1 MKNLFFLMLIL
12 LVLSCQNQNKPVTNH
27 DTREGNHLKNES
39 SPYLL
44 QHAKNPVD
52 WYPWKEEA
60 LEKAKRENKMIII
73 SVGYSSCHWCHVM
86 EEESFEDEEVAAL
99 MNENFIT
106 IKVDREERPDVD
118 DVYMSACQ
126 LSSSRGCGWPLN
138 AFALPD
144 GRPVW
149 AGTYFPKKDWVNI
162 LKQFIEDF
170 KTRPDKLEE
179 YATSLTAGIQKET
192 NLVAISESPNF
203 QQSQL
208 ENAFETIFKRGDFK
222 KGGREGAPKFPMPNI
237 YESLLRYADFSKN
250 EKAGELIEVTLDNMA
265 NGGIYDQ
272 IGGGFARYSTDEDWH
287 IPHFEK
293 MLYDN
298 SQLVSLYAHG
308 YQMTKKSLY
317 KEVVEETLE
326 FVERELMD
334 KNGGFYSS
342 LDADSEGEEG
352 KFYVWEKEAIEAALN
367 DEIAAKVFNDYYD
380 VRKNGNWE
388 ETNVFRVT
396 KSKSIIAKNHKIT
409 VQELNDILAKS
420 EKLLLKER
428 SKRIRPNLDDK
439 ILTSW
444 NGLMLKGYIDAYKA
458 FGNEKYLKT
467 ALRNAKFLTKNMMQ
481 KDGRLNRNYKD
492 GKSVINAFLDDYAN
506 LAEAFIG
513 LYEVTFDEKWLEKSK
528 QLTDYATTHFY
539 DKKSGLYFYTS
550 DLDAKLITRK
560 MEIYDNVISGSNSVM
575 AKNLF
580 KLGTYFYDKKML
592 EHAQKML
599 QTQLKDIERSAGYAA
614 NWLDL
619 YLYQVNPPYEVAV
632 LGKGFNEKRKALQ
645 AAFLPNTLF
654 LGGSSEGDLALLKG
668 KLIKGETMIYVCKNR
683 SCKLPVSNVNAALGQ
698 MK

>member
-1 MKNLFFLMLIL
+1 MA
-12 LVLSCQNQNKPVTNH
+12 LSCKNQNKPTTNH
-27 DTREGNHLKNES
+27 ETKEGNHLKNES

-44 QHAKNPVD
+44 QHAENPVD
-52 WYPWKEEA
+52 WYPWKAEA
-60 LEKAKRENKMIII
+60 LEKAKRENKMMII

-99 MNENFIT
+99 MNENFVT

-126 LSSSRGCGWPLN
+126 LSSRRGCGWPLN

-170 KTRPDKLEE
+170 KTNPAQLEE
-179 YATSLTAGIQKET
+179 FATALTAGIQKET
-192 NLVAISESPNF
+192 SIVGIAESPNF
-203 QQSQL
+203 QQQQL
-208 ENAFETIFKRGDFK
+208 ENAFENIFKRGDYK

-250 EKAGELIEVTLDNMA
+250 KKADELLNVTLDNIA

-272 IGGGFARYSTDEDWH
+272 IGGGFARYSTDENWH

-298 SQLVSLYAHG
+298 GQLVSLYAHG
-308 YQMTKKSLY
+308 YQMTKKDLY
-317 KEVVEETLE
+317 KKVVEETLE

-352 KFYVWEKEAIEAALN
+352 KFYVWEKEAIEAVLK
-367 DEIAAKVFNDYYD
+367 DETTAKIFNDYYD

-388 ETNVFRVT
+388 ETNVLRVT
-396 KSKSIIAKNHKIT
+396 ESKKSIAEKHKIT
-409 VQELNDILAKS
+409 VQELDEILEKS
-420 EKLLLKER
+420 KKLLLKER

-444 NGLMLKGYIDAYKA
+444 NALMLKGYVDAYKA
-458 FGNEKYLKT
+458 FGNPKHLKM
-467 ALRNAKFLTKNMMQ
+467 ALRNADFLAKNMMQ
-481 KDGRLNRNYKD
+481 NDGRLNRNYKD

-513 LYEVTFDEKWLEKSK
+513 LYEVTFDEKWLQKSK
-528 QLTDYATTHFY
+528 QLTDYVTAHFY

-560 MEIYDNVISGSNSVM
+560 MEIFDNVISGSNSVM

-592 EHAQKML
+592 EQSQKML
-599 QTQLKDIERSAGYAA
+599 QTQLKDIERSAGYSA

-619 YLYQVNPPYEVAV
+619 YLYQVNPPYEVAI

-645 AAFLPNTLF
+645 AAFLPNAFF
-654 LGGSSEGDLALLKG
+654 LGGASEGDLALLKG

-683 SCKLPVSNVNAALGQ
+683 LCKLPVSDVSAALEQ
-698 MK
+698 MEIGK

>member
-99 MNENFIT
+99 MNENFVT

-126 LSSSRGCGWPLN
+126 LSSGRGCGWPLN

>member
-99 MNENFIT
+99 MNENFVT

-126 LSSSRGCGWPLN
+126 LSSGRGCGWPLN

-683 SCKLPVSNVNAALGQ
+683 SCKLPVSDVNAALGQ